1 MTRSLILLATLACL
15 ATPMAAR
22 AQSGNGAAGKAFW
35 DGGASMC
42 RQCHGANGEGGFGP
56 DLAGRAMTPAQFAR
70 AVRQPWGVMP
80 AFTREQVSDQ
90 QVANL
95 VAYFD
100 SLPRVAEPGPWRTPV
115 VATAPAGQQLAAA
128 QGCAQCHGAEL
139 AVLRQALGAAAVDF
153 PWFTRLVY
161 THTDTMPEL
170 ERMLGDSAPI
180 RMGNY
185 SPLRVPEPVLQEI
198 WKYITDLGPRARVQ
212 AQMARGTAVT
222 NGTAYAVTVT
232 NRGLPNKGPAAEDV
246 TVAINLPAGATIV
259 GTTGAGYQG
268 VQKDDKGLDVATW
281 RVPRLAATEAQT
293 FGITLAPGAAVP
305 AGSVRWMKPAQKTG
319 AAGDTVP
326 IAPPRP

>member
-1 MTRSLILLATLACL
+1 MTKPLMYLAALACL
-15 ATPMAAR
+15 TMPVAAG
-22 AQSGNGAAGKAFW
+22 AQSGDAAAGKGLW
-35 DGGASMC
+35 DGATTLC

-100 SLPRVAEPGPWRTPV
+100 SLPRVAQPGPWRTPV
-115 VATAPAGQQLAAA
+115 VATSPAGQQLVAA

-139 AVLRQALGAAAVDF
+139 AVLRQALSAAAVDY

-161 THTDTMPEL
+161 SHTDTMPEL
-170 ERMLGDSAPI
+170 ERMLGDNAPI

-185 SPLRVPEPVLQEI
+185 SRLRVPEPVLQEI

-212 AQMARGTAVT
+212 AQMALGTSAT
-222 NGTAYAVTVT
+222 PGTAYTVTVT

-246 TVAINLPAGATIV
+246 TVAMNLPAGATVV
-259 GTTGAGYQG
+259 GTTGTGYQG

-281 RVPRLAATEAQT
+281 RLPRLAANEVQT
-293 FGITLAPGAAVP
+293 FGITLAPGAALP
-305 AGSVRWMKPAQKTG
+305 AGAVRWVKPAQKSG

-326 IAPPRP
+326 IAPPRR